1 MLEHYRDNWWI
12 VVARGALCVGAGVV
26 ALLWPAA
33 AMLAIVA
40 LFGLFAFVNGLFGL
54 AGALRYHGDRGHGGI
69 LVLQGVLGVVAGT
82 MAFMFPGAAL
92 YVLVLAAA
100 GWAVATGA
108 LELITAVR
116 LRRELRGEW
125 MLALTGVL
133 SIAFGVA
140 LLIQPLTG
148 AITLLWLF
156 MGYSIASGLLLVV
169 MGLSARFWH
178 GHDDLEPRQSRPS
191 YA

>member
-12 VVARGALCVGAGVV
+12 VVVRGALSVGAGVV

-40 LFGLFAFVNGLFGL
+40 LFGLFAFVNGIFGL
-54 AGALRYHGDRGHGGI
+54 AGALRYHGDRGHGGV
-69 LVLQGVLGVVAGT
+69 LALQGVLGIAAGM
-82 MAFMFPGAAL
+82 MAFMYPDAAL
-92 YVLVLAAA
+92 YALVLAAA
-100 GWAVATGA
+100 GWAVVTGA
-108 LELITAVR
+108 LELIAAVR

-125 MLALTGVL
+125 MLALAGVL

-140 LLIQPLTG
+140 MLLQPLTG

-156 MGYSIASGLLLVV
+156 VGYSIAWGLLLVV
-169 MGLSARFWH
+169 LGVSARFWH
-178 GHDDLEPRQSRPS
+178 GHDDFEPRQSRPS
-191 YA
+191 FA